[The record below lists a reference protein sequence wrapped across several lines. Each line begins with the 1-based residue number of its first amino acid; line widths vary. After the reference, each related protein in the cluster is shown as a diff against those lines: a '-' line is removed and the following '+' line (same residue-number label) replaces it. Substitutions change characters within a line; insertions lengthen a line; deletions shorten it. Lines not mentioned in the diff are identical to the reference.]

1 MKKNLKL
8 GLIGALSIT
17 MMVGSAM
24 AFAPDN
30 IKDIKTVNK
39 EINKIEIDVY
49 QATQK
54 KAVRAAEINRLNL
67 EVELIN
73 NHIQM
78 RDREVESLHKRK
90 YELMTGEVF

>member
-1 MKKNLKL
+1 MNKNLKL